1 MAAYYEDA
9 DLARQAP
16 LLIVGIA
23 QAHPFV
29 DGNKRAALA
38 AGDVM
43 IQLNGYMVHSERD
56 EFARQIIDAITRDD
70 KDDGVLNDFTDWL
83 RSRLKPLTLKP

>member
-43 IQLNGYMVHSERD
+43 IQLNGYMVHSEPE
-56 EFARQIIDAITRDD
+56 EFARQIIDAITRNY
-70 KDDGVLNDFTDWL
+70 KDEGVLKDFTDWL